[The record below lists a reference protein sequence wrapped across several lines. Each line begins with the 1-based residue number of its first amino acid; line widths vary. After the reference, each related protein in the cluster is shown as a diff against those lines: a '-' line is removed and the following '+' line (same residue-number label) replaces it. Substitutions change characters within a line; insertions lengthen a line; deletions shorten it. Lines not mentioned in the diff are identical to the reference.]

1 MPGLG
6 DARGRSPAND
16 SLRERC
22 VALFSSRNGQTRQG
36 PLVTHELVNGLLLLM
51 GVRLL
56 LTGVFVYLV
65 SSNPLLVVLFHFV
78 LSIPRLVRRFSADDG
93 PVANWRAELTN
104 RLPILQSSSESTR
117 TTRSSRS
124 SRMSRTSRSRSSRAS
139 RSSRSR
145 STKERL

>member
-22 VALFSSRNGQTRQG
+22 VALFSSRDGQTRQG

-65 SSNPLLVVLFHFV
+65 SSNPLLVVLFHLV

-93 PVANWRAELTN
+93 RIANWRDELTD
-104 RLPILQSSSESTR
+104 RLPVLQSSESER
-117 TTRSSRS
+117 TARSSRS
-124 SRMSRTSRSRSSRAS
+124 SRSSPMSRTSRSRSS